1 MSSSWSRRR
10 QRGPAWIVLK
20 TFEIAAA
27 RTSGLF
33 NTVFSHHTGFSSASI
48 YFFVKPLVIPE
59 PSIPSVQLLGL
70 SSKLYLGKMQRM
82 FNKDLTR
89 FMQSFQVLQIR
100 GSEKQTCPQKKGGVY
115 VVGFITTLY
124 WRVNPKDE
132 KLDLLHFWPASKV
145 NSNNYITSLLNPMP
159 LIKMKSNT

>member
-10 QRGPAWIVLK
+10 ERGPAWIVLK
-20 TFEIAAA
+20 TLRSPQPNFWTIQYRFLSSHWFFE
-27 RTSGLF
+27 RKHL
-33 NTVFSHHTGFSSASI
+33 
-48 YFFVKPLVIPE
+48 FFVKPLVIPE

-70 SSKLYLGKMQRM
+70 SSKLYPSKMQRM
-82 FNKDLTR
+82 FNKNLTR

-124 WRVNPKDE
+124 WRVNQKDE

-159 LIKMKSNT
+159 LVKVKSNT